1 MKFTATMPMVLKAS
15 GDEGQ
20 FEATAYAYGEGKDR
34 HGDII
39 LPGAFADC
47 LERYKRLKSS
57 PAMLW
62 MHKPDVPIGVWTEIE
77 EAETGLSAKG
87 QLELSIYQAETA
99 YNLLKQGGLS
109 LSIGFTAYKADVYK
123 KNDIRYFTKVDLL
136 EISIVSTPASVGA
149 VVHSVKTLADC
160 ESARDFESLVR
171 DALGLSRRQA
181 KQLTALAYPVL
192 SGRDG
197 DMTEEQE
204 QAIAAELK
212 AATNLIR
219 SN

>member
-1 MKFTATMPMVLKAS
+1 MKFTATLPMQLKAS
-15 GDEGQ
+15 GEQGQ

-39 LPGAFADC
+39 LPGAFAES
-47 LERYKRLKSS
+47 LANYQRLKSA

-62 MHKPDVPIGVWTEIE
+62 MHKPDMPIGVWSEIE
-77 EAETGLSAKG
+77 ETDTGLSAKG
-87 QLELSIYQAETA
+87 QLELTIYQAETA
-99 YNLLKQGGLS
+99 YNLLKNGGLS
-109 LSIGFTAYKADVYK
+109 LSVGFSAWKSDVYEK
-123 KNDIRYFTKVDLL
+123 EGIRYFTKVDLS
-136 EISIVSTPASVGA
+136 EISLVSMPASVGA

-160 ESARDFESLVR
+160 QTAKDFEGLVR

-197 DMTEEQE
+197 GMTDDQE
-204 QAIAAELK
+204 QAIAAEIK
-212 AATNLIR
+212 AATILIR